1 MVEYNRSSL
10 RKRQKPAV
18 LRCQNYSID
27 DVSNASFSGL
37 LTKIGEGKE
46 LSGDEIRV
54 LTDRFVTREQA
65 AIQCPMAVRLFF
77 SNNDVDVHNRM
88 VAQSCEYKHDSVAI
102 HLVTG
107 HRSRQEEREALARIQ
122 DLSRAESGNL
132 PSVVTFCTKR
142 PYMLLKNIDVTDG
155 LVNDMHG
162 VVPSTNVNEQNASEP
177 PRAVLMETPKLE
189 ILKRLLFGGTAILY
203 PPKASHRS
211 EGDHE
216 QIHFRD
222 DFTRGPVD
230 GAAPGLACDLG
241 QRVQTSPEPACE
253 MDEVTEKSVQVQ
265 LYTRHEAS
273 QANENKILST
283 SATQT
288 EPHAFSSEDL
298 RDALIRNHLANLQAE
313 A

>member
-1 MVEYNRSSL
+1 MPVMGTPVKS
-10 RKRQKPAV
+10 A
-18 LRCQNYSID
+18 
-27 DVSNASFSGL
+27 F
-37 LTKIGEGKE
+37 
-46 LSGDEIRV
+46 
-54 LTDRFVTREQA
+54 
-65 AIQCPMAVRLFF
+65 
-77 SNNDVDVHNRM
+77 
-88 VAQSCEYKHDSVAI
+88 
-102 HLVTG
+102 
-107 HRSRQEEREALARIQ
+107 
-122 DLSRAESGNL
+122 
-132 PSVVTFCTKR
+132 
-142 PYMLLKNIDVTDG
+142 LK
-155 LVNDMHG
+155 HG

-211 EGDHE
+211 EGDH
-216 QIHFRD
+216 D

-288 EPHAFSSEDL
+288 EPHAFSSGRVMVAQGSD
-298 RDALIRNHLANLQAE
+298 RALKTLAPPSGGARADPRGVLLYIRCEGKPACSNLSAE
-313 A
+313 F